1 MIKDTI
7 RVQGRMENV
16 KTCKGKNV
24 ACNIIWNLLL
34 LRRLQLHIFTSC
46 NSHLTFLTL
55 GGGGEFFSC
64 LPFISRNILSAY
76 WRWPTFSIFFFK
88 NAEWAGNFVV
98 HSPEVSLKII
108 SFRHLFRLPVWNF
121 GHLRGNRMCLWQP
134 GAHLAAALNQ
144 HVSQSN
150 IFS

>member
-7 RVQGRMENV
+7 RVRGRMENV

-55 GGGGEFFSC
+55 GGGGILFLFTFYQQKYSFGLLEMT
-64 LPFISRNILSAY
+64 NI
-76 WRWPTFSIFFFK
+76 FHFFFK

-134 GAHLAAALNQ
+134 GAHLAAALSQ